1 MKASRAPARTRPPDR
16 AAPGDPGFI
25 GRVWARI
32 KAHKVVQWTLAYLAV
47 AYTLLHGAEM
57 LSHSLSWPH
66 AVLRVFALLL
76 ILGVPI
82 VVTLSWYHGTYARQR
97 VSATE
102 VMIVALL
109 VALGGA
115 LVWRDT
121 TTRHAAEQA
130 GSAGPGTEA
139 TADTASVP
147 AASIAVLPFTDLSP
161 GGDQGYF
168 SDGVAEEILNVLAH
182 VSGLKVASRTS
193 SFQFRKADIGVPE
206 IARKLGVRHILEGS
220 VRKAGDTVRIT
231 AQLVD
236 AASDKHLWSQD
247 FDRPLT
253 TASLFGIQDE
263 IASDIVER
271 LTATIG
277 PAANV
282 GKPTLP
288 QADTASLDVYD
299 LYLKGHAL
307 FLARTRPNLIE
318 SARLLRAAVD
328 QDPKFARAW
337 ESLAAVL
344 VVSKAWGLTEE
355 SDYQQ
360 AAAQAADRALEL
372 DPNLSLPYAV
382 RGAVQSNRIALGNG
396 GSWEDSLS
404 ALGEA
409 IRRDPKNATAY
420 LWRGGDHQTLGYFEP
435 AAEDFRRCLGI
446 DPAYE
451 TCRRNLAL
459 MELYEGHSEQ
469 ALRAYEV
476 GLAQNYVNDDVYFAP
491 AIAARGDRVG
501 ALGALLQ
508 QFRAEPQLL
517 QALFRAITDPTF
529 NAADRQEA
537 LTLVATVKDDQE
549 AARGALWLLKDYGRM
564 QQFFT
569 DNPASIW
576 ARTDPEWLRS
586 EARKRMIMFWQLP
599 QYWRAHGFPPQCKP
613 LGAAEFACP

>member
-1 MKASRAPARTRPPDR
+1 MTARRPARSATPPPE
-16 AAPGDPGFI
+16 APSGVHFI
-25 GRVWARI
+25 VWERI

-57 LSHSLSWPH
+57 LTSSLSWPH
-66 AVLRVFALLL
+66 AWLRVFALLL
-76 ILGVPI
+76 LLGVPL
-82 VVTLSWYHGTYARQR
+82 VVTRAWYHGTYARQR
-97 VSATE
+97 FNATE
-102 VMIVALL
+102 VMIIALL
-109 VALGGA
+109 LAVGGT

-121 TTRHAAEQA
+121 ATRHAAAAADAQA
-130 GSAGPGTEA
+130 GGEGGGAGTAGTPA
-139 TADTASVP
+139 

-161 GGDQGYF
+161 EGNQGYF

-182 VSGLKVASRTS
+182 VDGLKVASRTS
-193 SFQFRKADIGVPE
+193 SFQFRNTALGAPD
-206 IARKLGVRHILEGS
+206 IARKLRVRNILEGS

-253 TASLFGIQDE
+253 TASLFAIQDE
-263 IASDIVER
+263 IAADIVER
-271 LTATIG
+271 LAATIG

-288 QADTASLDVYD
+288 QADTASVDVYD

-307 FLARTRPNLIE
+307 FLARSKPNMSE

-328 QDPKFARAW
+328 KDPKFARAW

-344 VVSKAWGLTEE
+344 VVSKAWGLDEE

-382 RGAVQSNRIALGNG
+382 RGAVQSNRIALGTG
-396 GSWEDSLS
+396 GSWEESLA
-404 ALGEA
+404 ALDEA
-409 IRRDPKNATAY
+409 IRRDPQDATAH
-420 LWRGGDHQTLGYFEP
+420 LWRGGDHQTLGYFER
-435 AAEDFRRCLGI
+435 AAEDFRRCLEL

-459 MELYEGHSEQ
+459 MELFEGQAED
-469 ALRAYEV
+469 ALRLYEV

-491 AIAARGDRVG
+491 AIAARGDRIG
-501 ALGALLQ
+501 TLGALLQ
-508 QFRAEPQLL
+508 QFRTQPQLL
-517 QALFRAITDPTF
+517 QALFRAIADPRF
-529 NAADRQEA
+529 GAGDRREA
-537 LTLVATVKDDQE
+537 LTLVPAMKDNPE
-549 AARGALWLLKDYGRM
+549 AARGALWLLKDYDGM

-569 DNPASIW
+569 DNPATTW
-576 ARTDPEWLRS
+576 ARTDPEWLKS
-586 EARKRMIMFWQLP
+586 AARKRMMVYWRLP
-599 QYWRAHGFPPQCKP
+599 QYWRAHGFPPQCKAV
-613 LGAAEFACP
+613 GTADFACQ

>member
-1 MKASRAPARTRPPDR
+1 MA
-16 AAPGDPGFI
+16 
-25 GRVWARI
+25 GRVKSKYAPPPPPSADGPSGFLRRVWERI

-57 LSHSLSWPH
+57 LANSLSWPH
-66 AVLRVFALLL
+66 AWLRVFALLL
-76 ILGVPI
+76 ILGVP
-82 VVTLSWYHGTYARQR
+82 VVITRAWYYGTYARQK

-109 VALGGA
+109 LALGGT

-121 TTRHAAEQA
+121 TTRHAAHAVGRA
-130 GSAGPGTEA
+130 GEEGGAPSAA
-139 TADTASVP
+139 AAP

-161 GGDQGYF
+161 EGNQGYF

-193 SFQFRKADIGVPE
+193 SFQFRNTRLGVPD
-206 IARKLGVRHILEGS
+206 IARKLGVRNILEGS
-220 VRKAGDTVRIT
+220 VRKAGDTVRVT

-253 TASLFGIQDE
+253 TANLFGIQDE
-263 IASDIVER
+263 IAADIVER
-271 LTATIG
+271 LATTIG

-282 GKPTLP
+282 GKPRLP
-288 QADTASLDVYD
+288 QADTASVDVYD

-307 FLARTRPNLIE
+307 FLARTRPNLSE
-318 SARLLRAAVD
+318 AARLLKAAVNK
-328 QDPKFARAW
+328 DPKFARAW

-344 VVSKAWGLTEE
+344 VISQVWGLKEE

-382 RGAVQSNRIALGNG
+382 RGMVEANRIALGTG
-396 GSWEDSLS
+396 GSWEE
-404 ALGEA
+404 ALKSTDEA
-409 IRRDPKNATAY
+409 IRRDPQNATAY
-420 LWRGGDHQTLGYFEP
+420 LWRGGDNQALGYLER
-435 AAEDFRRCLGI
+435 AGQDYRRCLEL

-459 MELYEGHSEQ
+459 LELYAGRAEQ
-469 ALRAYEV
+469 ALRFYEV
-476 GLAQNYVNDDVYFAP
+476 GLAQDYVNDDVYFAP
-491 AIAARGDRVG
+491 AIAARGDRIGTV
-501 ALGALLQ
+501 GALLQ
-508 QFRAEPQLL
+508 QFRTHPQLL
-517 QALFRAITDPTF
+517 QALLRAVGDPTF
-529 NAADRQEA
+529 SPGDRREA
-537 LTLVATVKDDQE
+537 LALVDSMQDEQE
-549 AARGALWLLKDYGRM
+549 AARGARWLLKDYAGM

-569 DNPASIW
+569 DNPATLW
-576 ARTDPEWLRS
+576 ARTDPEWLKS
-586 EARKRMIMFWQLP
+586 EARKHMIVYWRLP
-599 QYWRAHGFPPQCKP
+599 EYWRAHGFPPQCKAV
-613 LGAAEFACP
+613 GTADFSCP